1 MYGNKFD
8 FCDLIYKKNQKGNME
23 EEYIP
28 LFNDSDVGYC
38 DYEFYEEKKE
48 EIDEDKKAV

>member
-1 MYGNKFD
+1 
-8 FCDLIYKKNQKGNME
+8 ME

-38 DYEFYEEKKE
+38 DYDFYEEKKQESDE
-48 EIDEDKKAV
+48 EA